1 MIWGIPDHPFFEASP
16 KIFNLDMGSPGY
28 IALVGDLAKVQFL
41 SAGSSELTL
50 QEGPFG
56 QVLVGSV
63 VRLIK

>member
-1 MIWGIPDHPFFEASP
+1 M
-16 KIFNLDMGSPGY
+16 FNLDMGSPGY
-28 IALVGDLAKVQFL
+28 IALVGELAKVQFL
-41 SAGSSELTL
+41 SAGSTELTL